1 MRQQLTEELTFAAL
15 MHYFRRRIQMPS
27 ADGDCCHVYEY
38 CTWFKERILDTMSM
52 LGAHR
57 FFSGK
62 RGCEVMDMLDD
73 ISDDGACRDA
83 IARWTHAFHVHR
95 N

>member
-1 MRQQLTEELTFAAL
+1 
-15 MHYFRRRIQMPS
+15 
-27 ADGDCCHVYEY
+27 
-38 CTWFKERILDTMSM
+38 MSM

-62 RGCEVMDMLDD
+62 WGCEVMDMLDD